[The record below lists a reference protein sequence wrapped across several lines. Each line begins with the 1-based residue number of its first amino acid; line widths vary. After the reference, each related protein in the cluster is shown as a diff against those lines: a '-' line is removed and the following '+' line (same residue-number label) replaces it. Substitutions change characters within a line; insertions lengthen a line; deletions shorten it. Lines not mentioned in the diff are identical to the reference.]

1 MIELG
6 SRLDTLLAGE
16 AAAGVALALLAVGLL
31 VLAIRRRDSRPLR
44 PRSLDAL
51 AGAAAAARR
60 AGAVPVMPLGRGN
73 LAGMQSADSL
83 AALAASGAGS
93 TSAQDLVAV
102 AGDAT
107 LWVAARQR
115 HAGATFVGPDAAT
128 FAAGVREILADPSRG
143 TLAWPAEEGASVPSG
158 AFGDEFLLFAEPHV
172 WRDGLRDAAAVAV
185 PTVLPFVL
193 LTANQPVVGA
203 ELYQVD
209 AALGSPR
216 ARPTEPAQTWLYL
229 ALPVILLA
237 LGLLFFIAGR

>member
-1 MIELG
+1 MIEPG
-6 SRLDTLLAGE
+6 AGIDTLLTAEAVAGL
-16 AAAGVALALLAVGLL
+16 ALAVLAAGLLLLA
-31 VLAIRRRDSRPLR
+31 IWRRESRPLR

-51 AGAAAAARR
+51 AAAAAAARR
-60 AGAVPVMPLGRGN
+60 AGAVPVTPLGRGN

-83 AALAASGAGS
+83 AALAAAGAGPTS
-93 TSAQDLVAV
+93 TRDLVAV

-128 FAAGVREILADPSRG
+128 FAAGVRELLADPSRA

-158 AFGDEFLLFAEPHV
+158 AFGDEFLLFAEPQV
-172 WRDGLRDAAAVAV
+172 LRDGPRDAAAVAA

-193 LTANQPVVGA
+193 LTAEQPAVGA

-209 AALGSPR
+209 AALGSR
-216 ARPTEPAQTWLYL
+216 HARPTEPVQTWLYL
-229 ALPVILLA
+229 ALPVSILA
-237 LGLLFFIAGR
+237 LALLFLVAGR